1 MAPSSLSFVT
11 LDVFTTMRY
20 TGNPLAIV
28 NVPASLSTLSQSQ
41 KQRIAREFNL
51 SETVFLHEQTDSDTA
66 SSSVRIDIFTAHAE
80 VPFAGHPTVGTA
92 NYLLR
97 MLQNDSNP
105 ALNQVKALQAKAGRF
120 GITLDQAV
128 NGTRIAVPHDVHIHA
143 DHPFADRPFFDRYQ
157 SPVVSIVKGMTFI
170 LARLPDLEVLAWQ
183 TKNLL
188 GPENTYTSQYAL
200 DQGWRTGIVATY
212 VSPLYGQLLLLLLVL
227 RCPDNCAMTKFFVD
241 LGMIDNSTQTQTRD
255 LRTRMFGSREDP
267 ATGSAASALASYLAL
282 QTGRAGRYEYRLT
295 QGVEM
300 GQNSQIAVE
309 VSVKLATAT
318 TENGANDKVEVEEVL
333 LSGSAVLTMRGTL
346 EIPDDE
352 G

>member
-1 MAPSSLSFVT
+1 MAPSTLSFVT
-11 LDVFTTMRY
+11 LDVFTTTRY

-51 SETVFLHEQTDSDTA
+51 SETVFLHEQTDSDSA
-66 SSSVRIDIFTAHAE
+66 SSSVRMDIFTAHAE

-97 MLQNDSNP
+97 ILDLQNDSNP

-157 SPVVSIVKGMTFI
+157 YPVVSIVKGMTFV
-170 LARLPDLEVLAWQ
+170 LAQLPDLEVLARQ

-188 GPENTYTSQYAL
+188 GPENTYTSQDAL

-212 VSPLYGQLLLLLLVL
+212 VSPSMDSSSPSSSSSSSSL
-227 RCPDNCAMTKFFVD
+227 PD
-241 LGMIDNSTQTQTRD
+241 
-255 LRTRMFGSREDP
+255 
-267 ATGSAASALASYLAL
+267 
-282 QTGRAGRYEYRLT
+282 
-295 QGVEM
+295 
-300 GQNSQIAVE
+300 
-309 VSVKLATAT
+309 
-318 TENGANDKVEVEEVL
+318 
-333 LSGSAVLTMRGTL
+333 VLT
-346 EIPDDE
+346 IVP
-352 G
+352 

>member
-1 MAPSSLSFVT
+1 MAPSTLSFVT
-11 LDVFTTMRY
+11 LDVFTTTRY

-28 NVPASLSTLSQSQ
+28 NVPASLNTLSQSQ

-97 MLQNDSNP
+97 ILDLQNDSNP

-157 SPVVSIVKGMTFI
+157 PPVVSIVKGMTFI
-170 LARLPDLEVLAWQ
+170 LAQLPDLEVLARQ

-188 GPENTYTSQYAL
+188 GPENTYTSQDAL

-212 VSPLYGQLLLLLLVL
+212 
-227 RCPDNCAMTKFFVD
+227 FFVD
-241 LGMIDNSTQTQTRD
+241 LGMVDNSTQTQTQTRA

-282 QTGRAGRYEYRLT
+282 QTGRAGRYKYRLT

-318 TENGANDKVEVEEVL
+318 TENSTNDKVEVDEVL
-333 LSGSAVLTMRGTL
+333 LSGSAVLTMQGTL

-352 G
+352 D